1 MSNPCHKKH
10 LGKLNRVVGQVEA
23 IKRMID
29 DQRYCVD
36 VITQIKAARSALKSI
51 ELAIL
56 ETHMQSCLEKS
67 CQSDSKELLE
77 QKIAEIIKLLKK
89 YQ

>member
-1 MSNPCHKKH
+1 
-10 LGKLNRVVGQVEA
+10 
-23 IKRMID
+23 MID

-77 QKIAEIIKLLKK
+77 QK
-89 YQ
+89 